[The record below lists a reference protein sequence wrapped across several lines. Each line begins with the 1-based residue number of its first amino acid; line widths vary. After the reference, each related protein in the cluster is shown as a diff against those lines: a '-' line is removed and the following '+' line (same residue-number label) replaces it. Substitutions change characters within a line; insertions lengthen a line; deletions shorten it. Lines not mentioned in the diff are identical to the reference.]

1 MATFHLFENKSDLR
15 PWKSKLSDES
25 WNFQT
30 FKLYYFDKYVK
41 VLKPLM
47 AIHLSTDYDS
57 IELVLGR
64 TTLGFISRPLDN
76 SQLKFI

>member
-1 MATFHLFENKSDLR
+1 MATFHWFENKSDLR
-15 PWKSKLSDES
+15 RWKFKLSEES

-41 VLKPLM
+41 V
-47 AIHLSTDYDS
+47 AIHQSSDYDS
-57 IELVLGR
+57 FQLVLGR

-76 SQLKFI
+76 SQLKFV